1 MARVD
6 VIVPCYNYG
15 DLLEA
20 CVASVLSQQE
30 VDARVLIMDDAS
42 TDSTSKV
49 GRRLAAWDPRVE
61 YRRHDVNRGHIATY
75 NEALDNVTGDY
86 CMILSADDLL
96 TSGALMRATHLM
108 DAYSEVGL
116 TYGRDITFR
125 HEPPTRPATDEKYC
139 DHRILTYLEFLD
151 ISCRRGH
158 TPIQAP
164 TAIVRTA
171 LHREIGGYRPELP
184 HSGDT
189 EIWLRMAAHAAVAEL
204 DVDQAFRRLHAANMS
219 LGYSPLRRLE
229 EQKRAFDTHFREYA
243 PLWPQVGDLERV
255 MNRTISESAFWS
267 GTAAFENG
275 DQGTCDAFLVFAA
288 DICPDIKSWGAWRR
302 FCWKR
307 RVGVTAYR
315 WVELVITR
323 VRKLTH
329 QHGAPTDPEPG
340 ASERELRWSR
350 P

>member
-1 MARVD
+1 MAPVD

-15 DLLEA
+15 DLLET

-42 TDSTSKV
+42 TDSTPEV
-49 GRRLAAWDPRVE
+49 GRRLAARDPRVK

-75 NEALDNVTGDY
+75 NEALDDVTADY

-96 TSGALMRATHLM
+96 TPGSLMRATRLM
-108 DAYSEVGL
+108 DAHPEVGL

-125 HEPPTRPATDEKYC
+125 HAPPTQPATGGKYRG
-139 DHRILTYLEFLD
+139 HRILTYLEFLD
-151 ISCRRGH
+151 ISCRLGH

-164 TAIVRTA
+164 TAIARTA

-189 EIWLRMAAHAAVAEL
+189 EIWLRMAVHAAVAEL
-204 DVDQAFRRLHAANMS
+204 DVEQAFRRLHAANMS

-229 EQKRAFDTHFREYA
+229 EQKRAYDTHFREYA
-243 PLWPQVGDLERV
+243 PPWPQVADLERV
-255 MNRTISESAFWS
+255 ANRTIAEAAFWR
-267 GTAAFENG
+267 GTTAFENG
-275 DQGTCDAFLVFAA
+275 DQRTCDAFLAFAVG
-288 DICPDIKSWGAWRR
+288 ICPDIESWGAWRR
-302 FCWKR
+302 FRWKR
-307 RVGVTAYR
+307 HVGASAWR
-315 WVELVITR
+315 WVEPVITR

-329 QHGAPTDPEPG
+329 RPGPIAPHRPD
-340 ASERELRWSR
+340 AARE
-350 P
+350 